1 VTAFACAALESREP
15 VLERAAGHVLAARSS
30 LPECLQQRARVD
42 PEVRARLAVSSPA
55 SSSPTIAAEQAPL
68 VVRVVSNVG
77 AALQQLTIQT
87 LTGRTVRLRPARDG
101 LVVAAGLGPA
111 DVRLRLDHEAGD
123 R

>member
-1 VTAFACAALESREP
+1 
-15 VLERAAGHVLAARSS
+15 
-30 LPECLQQRARVD
+30 VD